1 VGGSRKL
8 KEACGAGYLKRTFKI
23 LDRYVAREVAIP
35 IALSLGVITFAL
47 IVARLLKLVDL
58 VINQGV
64 ATTEVLALV
73 GYLVP
78 SLLALSLPMAVLLGT
93 MLGIGRLS
101 GDQEI
106 IAARA
111 CGVSFGR
118 LSVPVIM
125 LAVAI
130 YPIEASMATN
140 IAPAANVKLRG
151 ELIDLMH
158 TRATAGLPEKVFNRD
173 FDGMVIYFDRV
184 EPPGTRLKGVLIS
197 DNRNPSSKSIIF
209 ARNGLLVPHAKD
221 LAVTLELSDGWIF
234 GGDNTRDARH
244 VVRFDTYDI
253 SVVPKA
259 GLRIGQP
266 LPLELDMRDL
276 RRSITVARRAG
287 RPNIPAEIE
296 MAHRWTIPLAIFPF
310 ALLGMTLGL
319 TPVRGGRSERF
330 AFALLLFFV
339 YYVLMRAA
347 DAMAQAHIL
356 DTYIGAGIPDLT
368 FSAIAIAPFR
378 RSVLDRG
385 DQDEGFMARFR
396 RWMAIVLPRPGA
408 VS

>member
-1 VGGSRKL
+1 MRL
-8 KEACGAGYLKRTFKI
+8 PFKI
-23 LDRYVAREVAIP
+23 LDRYVAREVAVP

-58 VINQGV
+58 VVNQGV
-64 ATTEVLALV
+64 ATTEVLALL
-73 GYLVP
+73 GYLLP

-118 LSVPVIM
+118 LAIPVIL

-130 YPIEASMATN
+130 YPVETLMAMKV
-140 IAPAANVKLRG
+140 APSANVRLRS
-151 ELIDLMH
+151 ELVDLMH

-197 DNRNPSSKSIIF
+197 DNRNPASRSIIF
-209 ARNGLLVPHAKD
+209 ARSGLLVPRAND
-221 LAVTLELSDGWIF
+221 LAVTLQLSDGWIF
-234 GGDNTRDARH
+234 GGDQGRDARH

-253 SVVPKA
+253 SVVPKE
-259 GLRIGQP
+259 GLRFGQP
-266 LPLELDMRDL
+266 LPLELTMRDL
-276 RRSITVARRAG
+276 QRFIVRARIAG

-296 MAHRWTIPLAIFPF
+296 MAHRWAIPLAIFPF

-330 AFALLLFFV
+330 AFALLLFFA

-347 DAMAQAHIL
+347 DAMAQARII
-356 DTYIGAGIPDLT
+356 DTYIGASIPDLA
-368 FSAIAIAPFR
+368 FFALAIAPFR
-378 RSVLDRG
+378 KSVLDRG
-385 DQDEGFMARFR
+385 DQGERFADRLR
-396 RWMAIVLPRPGA
+396 RWMAHVLPKPGA